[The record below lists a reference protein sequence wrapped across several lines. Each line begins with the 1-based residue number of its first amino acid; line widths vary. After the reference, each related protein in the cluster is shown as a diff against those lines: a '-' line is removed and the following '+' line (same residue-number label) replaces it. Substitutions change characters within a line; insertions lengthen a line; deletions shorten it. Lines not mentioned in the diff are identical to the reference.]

1 MDANKQMKK
10 ARHKGGGENDIE
22 IEFEDRDT
30 TMQHTSFV
38 DKRGQKAT
46 ISATLVSITKPRQ
59 KCHQIIMEIV
69 NHPQSQKSR
78 GGCKAVQYSHP

>member
-38 DKRGQKAT
+38 DKKGPKKQPYLQLSYR
-46 ISATLVSITKPRQ
+46 
-59 KCHQIIMEIV
+59 
-69 NHPQSQKSR
+69 SQDRARNVIKSLWR
-78 GGCKAVQYSHP
+78 L